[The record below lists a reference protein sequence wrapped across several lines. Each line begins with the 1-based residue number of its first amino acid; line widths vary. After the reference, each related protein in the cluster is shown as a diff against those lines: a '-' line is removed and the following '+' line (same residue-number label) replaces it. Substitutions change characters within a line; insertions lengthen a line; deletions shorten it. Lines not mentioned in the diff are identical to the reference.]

1 MAERSIKKQNF
12 VHLLFHKKGV
22 NKYLLR
28 VLYFCVGCFALFA
41 FAYLFTA
48 SDLFAWLKYGDSCEC
63 YRHHLAYTRCSQRNE
78 RKQPGRVICIQRLS
92 PDSPN
97 QLRKYRL
104 RSDQYTEQR
113 TRQL

>member
-48 SDLFAWLKYGDSCEC
+48 SDLFAWLMYGAISMGIVVSAIGIIWHIRDVAKEMKE
-63 YRHHLAYTRCSQRNE
+63 N
-78 RKQPGRVICIQRLS
+78 
-92 PDSPN
+92 N
-97 QLRKYRL
+97 Q
-104 RSDQYTEQR
+104 EE
-113 TRQL
+113 